1 MRSCRSWTPSLLP
14 SSSSQSSSEYGH
26 QARVRTF
33 GVAVEFDL
41 GKPIIFCVNPSN
53 IPWVDGV
60 VQDGK
65 LRVFKWPSM
74 EIILDEANSHASV
87 RDLDFSPDG
96 KFLVSVGSG
105 GPGRVWDVT
114 SSKPVASLPKEQDE
128 IFAFCRFSHSDK
140 NPVLYITSMRGQG
153 GSIVRWEISSWK
165 RMSTKQVVRDPV
177 CAFNVSADGKLL
189 AVGTIEGDVL
199 IINSANMHVHNVV
212 RKAHLGLVT
221 ALMFSEDSRALVS
234 ASLDS
239 SARVT
244 VIKDAKKNALKTC
257 HRLESGSRL

>member
-1 MRSCRSWTPSLLP
+1 MLTPS
-14 SSSSQSSSEYGH
+14 
-26 QARVRTF
+26 
-33 GVAVEFDL
+33 VAPF
-41 GKPIIFCVNPSN
+41 
-53 IPWVDGV
+53 
-60 VQDGK
+60 
-65 LRVFKWPSM
+65 
-74 EIILDEANSHASV
+74 
-87 RDLDFSPDG
+87 
-96 KFLVSVGSG
+96 
-105 GPGRVWDVT
+105 
-114 SSKPVASLPKEQDE
+114 QDE

-244 VIKDAKKNALKTC
+244 VIKDAKKNGFSLWIVVLVILLAIVAYYVKTEGIL
-257 HRLESGSRL
+257 H